1 MSRFGRYV
9 REKVVK
15 VLVTALVAGSVAG
28 NEGITVQAAGADL
41 NDPFSF
47 VLYTNEFVSSNL
59 DHIEG
64 NAAIRELKVSMVS
77 YGGKSYLGDLSAPN
91 QILKYTASGRTDEKE
106 LIIPLTNSDGTQ
118 NSVEREV
125 TGQGYNIIV
134 GENKLYTGN
143 LLKNCE
149 VWDTDIASEISN
161 VLAGNMVQKS
171 KDLYA
176 MANED
181 SDTRLV
187 LNVTSA
193 ELNSGIE
200 EYDKKITGAAFYG
213 KTVVVNVSDSGTVNI
228 TGWMN
233 AHGAKKQALEH
244 QLWADRIIWNFGNAT
259 EVNVNSIFGYILAPN
274 ATVYNGGTVVG
285 GIIAD
290 KYKQGGEIHC
300 PCEPDEPEPTPTP
313 TPVVTEEP
321 TPTPTVPV
329 VTEEPTPTPTVPVV
343 TEEPTPTPVVTEE
356 PTPTPVVTEE
366 PTPTPVVTEEPTPT
380 PVVTEEPTPT
390 PVVTEEPTPTPVVT
404 EEPTP
409 TPVVTEEPTPTPVVT
424 EEPTPT
430 PVVTEEP
437 TPTPVVTEEPTPT
450 PVVSEEPTP
459 TPTVPVVTEEPTPTP
474 TVPVVTEEPTPTPT
488 VPVVT
493 EEPTPTPTVP
503 VVTEEPTPTPTV
515 PVVTEEPAP
524 TATPTATPD
533 TPDEPDTPD
542 DTPDDPGTPNDPGT
556 PAGGIP
562 DTPQVLGARR
572 RRMVTIEDEAVPLAD
587 RAVLG
592 ASRRPQT
599 SDDSDAWNLGF
610 AFSLTSLGA
619 WLVLK
624 RKEH

>member
-1 MSRFGRYV
+1 MSRFSKYV

-15 VLVTALVAGSVAG
+15 VLVAALVAGSVAG

-106 LIIPLTNSDGTQ
+106 LVIPLTNSDGTQ

-125 TGQGYNIIV
+125 TGQGYNIIA

-171 KDLYA
+171 NDLYA
-176 MANED
+176 LADENN
-181 SDTRLV
+181 DTQLV

-193 ELNSGIE
+193 ELNTRME
-200 EYDKKITGAAFYG
+200 DYDKEITGAAFYG

-313 TPVVTEEP
+313 
-321 TPTPTVPV
+321 
-329 VTEEPTPTPTVPVV
+329 VV

-409 TPVVTEEPTPTPVVT
+409 TPVVT
-424 EEPTPT
+424 
-430 PVVTEEP
+430 
-437 TPTPVVTEEPTPT
+437 
-450 PVVSEEPTP
+450 
-459 TPTVPVVTEEPTPTP
+459 
-474 TVPVVTEEPTPTPT
+474 
-488 VPVVT
+488 
-493 EEPTPTPTVP
+493 
-503 VVTEEPTPTPTV
+503 
-515 PVVTEEPAP
+515 
-524 TATPTATPD
+524 
-533 TPDEPDTPD
+533 
-542 DTPDDPGTPNDPGT
+542 
-556 PAGGIP
+556 
-562 DTPQVLGARR
+562 ARQR
-572 RRMVTIEDEAVPLAD
+572 T
-587 RAVLG
+587 
-592 ASRRPQT
+592 T
-599 SDDSDAWNLGF
+599 
-610 AFSLTSLGA
+610 
-619 WLVLK
+619 
-624 RKEH
+624 

>member
-125 TGQGYNIIV
+125 TGQGYNIIA

-149 VWDTDIASEISN
+149 IWDTDIASEISN

-313 TPVVTEEP
+313 T
-321 TPTPTVPV
+321 
-329 VTEEPTPTPTVPVV
+329 VPVV

-390 PVVTEEPTPTPVVT
+390 PVVTEEPTPT
-404 EEPTP
+404 
-409 TPVVTEEPTPTPVVT
+409 
-424 EEPTPT
+424 
-430 PVVTEEP
+430 
-437 TPTPVVTEEPTPT
+437 
-450 PVVSEEPTP
+450 
-459 TPTVPVVTEEPTPTP
+459 
-474 TVPVVTEEPTPTPT
+474 
-488 VPVVT
+488 
-493 EEPTPTPTVP
+493 
-503 VVTEEPTPTPTV
+503 
-515 PVVTEEPAP
+515 
-524 TATPTATPD
+524 ATPTATPD

-556 PAGGIP
+556 PADPGTP

>member
-1 MSRFGRYV
+1 MSRFSKYV

-15 VLVTALVAGSVAG
+15 VLVAALVAGSVAG

-125 TGQGYNIIV
+125 TGQGYNIIA

-171 KDLYA
+171 NDLYA
-176 MANED
+176 LADENN
-181 SDTRLV
+181 DTQLV

-193 ELNSGIE
+193 ELNTRME
-200 EYDKKITGAAFYG
+200 DYDKEITGAAFYG

-313 TPVVTEEP
+313 VVTEEP

-366 PTPTPVVTEEPTPT
+366 PTPTP
-380 PVVTEEPTPT
+380 
-390 PVVTEEPTPTPVVT
+390 
-404 EEPTP
+404 
-409 TPVVTEEPTPTPVVT
+409 
-424 EEPTPT
+424 
-430 PVVTEEP
+430 
-437 TPTPVVTEEPTPT
+437 
-450 PVVSEEPTP
+450 
-459 TPTVPVVTEEPTPTP
+459 TVPVVTEEPTPTP
-474 TVPVVTEEPTPTPT
+474 TVPVVTEEP
-488 VPVVT
+488 
-493 EEPTPTPTVP
+493 
-503 VVTEEPTPTPTV
+503 
-515 PVVTEEPAP
+515 
-524 TATPTATPD
+524 TPTATPD

>member
-1 MSRFGRYV
+1 MSRFSKYV

-15 VLVTALVAGSVAG
+15 VLVAALVAGSVAG

-125 TGQGYNIIV
+125 TGQGYNIIA

-171 KDLYA
+171 NDLYA
-176 MANED
+176 LADENN
-181 SDTRLV
+181 DTQLV

-193 ELNSGIE
+193 ELNTRME
-200 EYDKKITGAAFYG
+200 DYDKEITGAAFYG

-313 TPVVTEEP
+313 VVTEEPTPTPVVTEEP

-380 PVVTEEPTPT
+380 PVITEEPTPT

-404 EEPTP
+404 
-409 TPVVTEEPTPTPVVT
+409 
-424 EEPTPT
+424 
-430 PVVTEEP
+430 
-437 TPTPVVTEEPTPT
+437 
-450 PVVSEEPTP
+450 EEPTP

-515 PVVTEEPAP
+515 PVVTEEP
-524 TATPTATPD
+524 TPTATPD

>member
-1 MSRFGRYV
+1 MSRFSKYV

-15 VLVTALVAGSVAG
+15 VLVAALVAGSVAG

-125 TGQGYNIIV
+125 TGQGYNIIA

-171 KDLYA
+171 NDLYA
-176 MANED
+176 LADENN
-181 SDTRLV
+181 DTQLV

-193 ELNSGIE
+193 ELNTRME
-200 EYDKKITGAAFYG
+200 DYDKEITGAAFYG

-228 TGWMN
+228 TSWMN

-259 EVNVNSIFGYILAPN
+259 EVNVNSIFGYILAPT

-300 PCEPDEPEPTPTP
+300 PCEPDEPESTP

-390 PVVTEEPTPTPVVT
+390 P
-404 EEPTP
+404 
-409 TPVVTEEPTPTPVVT
+409 
-424 EEPTPT
+424 
-430 PVVTEEP
+430 
-437 TPTPVVTEEPTPT
+437 
-450 PVVSEEPTP
+450 
-459 TPTVPVVTEEPTPTP
+459 
-474 TVPVVTEEPTPTPT
+474 
-488 VPVVT
+488 
-493 EEPTPTPTVP
+493 
-503 VVTEEPTPTPTV
+503 TV

-572 RRMVTIEDEAVPLAD
+572 RRMVTIEDETVPLAD

>member
-1 MSRFGRYV
+1 MSRFSKYV

-15 VLVTALVAGSVAG
+15 VLVAALVAGSVAG

-125 TGQGYNIIV
+125 TGQGYNIIA

-171 KDLYA
+171 NDLYA
-176 MANED
+176 LADENN
-181 SDTRLV
+181 DTQLV

-193 ELNSGIE
+193 ELNTRME
-200 EYDKKITGAAFYG
+200 DYDKEITGAAFYG

-313 TPVVTEEP
+313 VVIEEP
-321 TPTPTVPV
+321 TPT
-329 VTEEPTPTPTVPVV
+329 
-343 TEEPTPTPVVTEE
+343 
-356 PTPTPVVTEE
+356 
-366 PTPTPVVTEEPTPT
+366 
-380 PVVTEEPTPT
+380 
-390 PVVTEEPTPTPVVT
+390 
-404 EEPTP
+404 
-409 TPVVTEEPTPTPVVT
+409 
-424 EEPTPT
+424 
-430 PVVTEEP
+430 
-437 TPTPVVTEEPTPT
+437 
-450 PVVSEEPTP
+450 
-459 TPTVPVVTEEPTPTP
+459 PVVTEEPTPTP

-503 VVTEEPTPTPTV
+503 VVTEEP
-515 PVVTEEPAP
+515 
-524 TATPTATPD
+524 TPTATPD

>member
-1 MSRFGRYV
+1 MSRFSKYV

-15 VLVTALVAGSVAG
+15 VLVTALVVGSVAG
-28 NEGITVQAAGADL
+28 NEGIAVQAAGADL

-64 NAAIRELKVSMVS
+64 NAAIKELKVSMVS

-125 TGQGYNIIV
+125 TGQGYNIIA

-181 SDTRLV
+181 SDTQLV

-193 ELNSGIE
+193 ELNTRME
-200 EYDKKITGAAFYG
+200 DYDKEITGAAFYG

-313 TPVVTEEP
+313 T
-321 TPTPTVPV
+321 VPV

-343 TEEPTPTPVVTEE
+343 TEEPT
-356 PTPTPVVTEE
+356 
-366 PTPTPVVTEEPTPT
+366 
-380 PVVTEEPTPT
+380 
-390 PVVTEEPTPTPVVT
+390 
-404 EEPTP
+404 
-409 TPVVTEEPTPTPVVT
+409 
-424 EEPTPT
+424 
-430 PVVTEEP
+430 
-437 TPTPVVTEEPTPT
+437 
-450 PVVSEEPTP
+450 
-459 TPTVPVVTEEPTPTP
+459 
-474 TVPVVTEEPTPTPT
+474 
-488 VPVVT
+488 
-493 EEPTPTPTVP
+493 
-503 VVTEEPTPTPTV
+503 
-515 PVVTEEPAP
+515 P

>member
-1 MSRFGRYV
+1 MSRFSKYV

-15 VLVTALVAGSVAG
+15 VLVTALVVGSVAG
-28 NEGITVQAAGADL
+28 NEGIAVQAAGADL

-125 TGQGYNIIV
+125 TGQGYNIIA

-171 KDLYA
+171 NDLYA
-176 MANED
+176 LADENN
-181 SDTRLV
+181 DTQLV

-193 ELNSGIE
+193 ELNTRME
-200 EYDKKITGAAFYG
+200 DYDKEITGAAFYG

-313 TPVVTEEP
+313 T
-321 TPTPTVPV
+321 VPV

-343 TEEPTPTPVVTEE
+343 TEEPTPT
-356 PTPTPVVTEE
+356 
-366 PTPTPVVTEEPTPT
+366 
-380 PVVTEEPTPT
+380 
-390 PVVTEEPTPTPVVT
+390 
-404 EEPTP
+404 
-409 TPVVTEEPTPTPVVT
+409 
-424 EEPTPT
+424 
-430 PVVTEEP
+430 
-437 TPTPVVTEEPTPT
+437 
-450 PVVSEEPTP
+450 
-459 TPTVPVVTEEPTPTP
+459 
-474 TVPVVTEEPTPTPT
+474 
-488 VPVVT
+488 
-493 EEPTPTPTVP
+493 
-503 VVTEEPTPTPTV
+503 
-515 PVVTEEPAP
+515 
-524 TATPTATPD
+524 ATPTATPD

-542 DTPDDPGTPNDPGT
+542 DTPDDPGT

>member
-1 MSRFGRYV
+1 MSRFSKYV

-15 VLVTALVAGSVAG
+15 VLVAALVAGSFAG

-64 NAAIRELKVSMVS
+64 NAAIKELKVSMVS

-106 LIIPLTNSDGTQ
+106 LIIPLINSDGTQ

-171 KDLYA
+171 KVLYA

-259 EVNVNSIFGYILAPN
+259 EVNVNSIFGYILAPT

-300 PCEPDEPEPTPTP
+300 PCEPDEPEST
-313 TPVVTEEP
+313 
-321 TPTPTVPV
+321 
-329 VTEEPTPTPTVPVV
+329 
-343 TEEPTPTPVVTEE
+343 PTPTPVVTEE

-366 PTPTPVVTEEPTPT
+366 P
-380 PVVTEEPTPT
+380 
-390 PVVTEEPTPTPVVT
+390 
-404 EEPTP
+404 
-409 TPVVTEEPTPTPVVT
+409 
-424 EEPTPT
+424 
-430 PVVTEEP
+430 
-437 TPTPVVTEEPTPT
+437 
-450 PVVSEEPTP
+450 
-459 TPTVPVVTEEPTPTP
+459 
-474 TVPVVTEEPTPTPT
+474 
-488 VPVVT
+488 
-493 EEPTPTPTVP
+493 
-503 VVTEEPTPTPTV
+503 
-515 PVVTEEPAP
+515 AP
-524 TATPTATPD
+524 TGKKTGTPD

>member
-1 MSRFGRYV
+1 MSRFSKYV

-15 VLVTALVAGSVAG
+15 VLVTALVVGSVAG
-28 NEGITVQAAGADL
+28 NEGIAVQAAGTDL

-64 NAAIRELKVSMVS
+64 NAAIKELKVSMVS

-125 TGQGYNIIV
+125 TGQGYNIIA

-181 SDTRLV
+181 SDTQLV

-193 ELNSGIE
+193 ELNTRME
-200 EYDKKITGAAFYG
+200 DYDKEITGAAFYG

-313 TPVVTEEP
+313 T
-321 TPTPTVPV
+321 VPV
-329 VTEEPTPTPTVPVV
+329 VTEEPTPT
-343 TEEPTPTPVVTEE
+343 
-356 PTPTPVVTEE
+356 
-366 PTPTPVVTEEPTPT
+366 
-380 PVVTEEPTPT
+380 
-390 PVVTEEPTPTPVVT
+390 
-404 EEPTP
+404 
-409 TPVVTEEPTPTPVVT
+409 
-424 EEPTPT
+424 
-430 PVVTEEP
+430 
-437 TPTPVVTEEPTPT
+437 
-450 PVVSEEPTP
+450 
-459 TPTVPVVTEEPTPTP
+459 
-474 TVPVVTEEPTPTPT
+474 
-488 VPVVT
+488 
-493 EEPTPTPTVP
+493 
-503 VVTEEPTPTPTV
+503 

>member
-1 MSRFGRYV
+1 MSRLSRYV

-15 VLVTALVAGSVAG
+15 VLVTALVVGSVAG

-59 DHIEG
+59 YHIEG
-64 NAAIRELKVSMVS
+64 NAAIKELKVFMES
-77 YGGKSYLGDLSAPN
+77 YGGRSYLGDLSAPN

-106 LIIPLTNSDGTQ
+106 LVIPLTNSDGTQ

-125 TGQGYNIIV
+125 TGQGYNIIA

-149 VWDTDIASEISN
+149 VWDTDIASTISK
-161 VLAGNMVQKS
+161 VLADDMVQKS
-171 KDLYA
+171 NDLYA
-176 MANED
+176 LANENN
-181 SDTRLV
+181 DTQLV

-193 ELNSGIE
+193 ELNTRME
-200 EYDKKITGAAFYG
+200 DYDKEITGAAFYG

-259 EVNVNSIFGYILAPN
+259 EVNVNSIFGYILAPK

-300 PCEPDEPEPTPTP
+300 PCEPDEPES
-313 TPVVTEEP
+313 

-329 VTEEPTPTPTVPVV
+329 VTEEPTPMPVV

-366 PTPTPVVTEEPTPT
+366 PTPT
-380 PVVTEEPTPT
+380 
-390 PVVTEEPTPTPVVT
+390 
-404 EEPTP
+404 
-409 TPVVTEEPTPTPVVT
+409 
-424 EEPTPT
+424 
-430 PVVTEEP
+430 
-437 TPTPVVTEEPTPT
+437 
-450 PVVSEEPTP
+450 
-459 TPTVPVVTEEPTPTP
+459 
-474 TVPVVTEEPTPTPT
+474 
-488 VPVVT
+488 
-493 EEPTPTPTVP
+493 P

>member
-15 VLVTALVAGSVAG
+15 VLVTALVVGSVAG
-28 NEGITVQAAGADL
+28 NEGIALQAAGADL

-64 NAAIRELKVSMVS
+64 NAAIKELKVSMVS

-106 LIIPLTNSDGTQ
+106 LIIPLINSDGTQ

-171 KDLYA
+171 KVLYA

-259 EVNVNSIFGYILAPN
+259 EVNVNSIFGYILAPT

-300 PCEPDEPEPTPTP
+300 PCEPDEPESTPT
-313 TPVVTEEP
+313 
-321 TPTPTVPV
+321 PV

-409 TPVVTEEPTPTPVVT
+409 T
-424 EEPTPT
+424 
-430 PVVTEEP
+430 
-437 TPTPVVTEEPTPT
+437 
-450 PVVSEEPTP
+450 
-459 TPTVPVVTEEPTPTP
+459 
-474 TVPVVTEEPTPTPT
+474 
-488 VPVVT
+488 
-493 EEPTPTPTVP
+493 P

>member
-1 MSRFGRYV
+1 MSRFSKYV

-15 VLVTALVAGSVAG
+15 VLVTALVVGSVAG
-28 NEGITVQAAGADL
+28 NEGIAVQAAGTDL

-64 NAAIRELKVSMVS
+64 NAAIKELKVSMVS

-125 TGQGYNIIV
+125 TGQGYNIIA

-181 SDTRLV
+181 SDTQLV

-193 ELNSGIE
+193 ELNTRME
-200 EYDKKITGAAFYG
+200 DYDKEITGAAFYG

-313 TPVVTEEP
+313 T
-321 TPTPTVPV
+321 
-329 VTEEPTPTPTVPVV
+329 
-343 TEEPTPTPVVTEE
+343 
-356 PTPTPVVTEE
+356 
-366 PTPTPVVTEEPTPT
+366 
-380 PVVTEEPTPT
+380 
-390 PVVTEEPTPTPVVT
+390 
-404 EEPTP
+404 
-409 TPVVTEEPTPTPVVT
+409 
-424 EEPTPT
+424 
-430 PVVTEEP
+430 
-437 TPTPVVTEEPTPT
+437 
-450 PVVSEEPTP
+450 
-459 TPTVPVVTEEPTPTP
+459 VPVVTEEPTPTP

-488 VPVVT
+488 VPVAT

-503 VVTEEPTPTPTV
+503 VATEEPTPTPTPTVPVATEEPTPTPTV

>member
-1 MSRFGRYV
+1 MSRFSKYV

-15 VLVTALVAGSVAG
+15 VLVAALVAGSFAG

-64 NAAIRELKVSMVS
+64 NAAIKELKVSMVS

-106 LIIPLTNSDGTQ
+106 LIIPLINSDGTQ

-171 KDLYA
+171 KVLYA

-259 EVNVNSIFGYILAPN
+259 EVNVNSIFGYILAPT

-300 PCEPDEPEPTPTP
+300 PCEPDEPEST
-313 TPVVTEEP
+313 
-321 TPTPTVPV
+321 
-329 VTEEPTPTPTVPVV
+329 
-343 TEEPTPTPVVTEE
+343 PTPTPVVTEE

-390 PVVTEEPTPTPVVT
+390 
-404 EEPTP
+404 
-409 TPVVTEEPTPTPVVT
+409 
-424 EEPTPT
+424 
-430 PVVTEEP
+430 
-437 TPTPVVTEEPTPT
+437 
-450 PVVSEEPTP
+450 
-459 TPTVPVVTEEPTPTP
+459 
-474 TVPVVTEEPTPTPT
+474 
-488 VPVVT
+488 
-493 EEPTPTPTVP
+493 P

>member
-1 MSRFGRYV
+1 MSRLSRYV

-15 VLVTALVAGSVAG
+15 VLVTALVIGSVAG

-64 NAAIRELKVSMVS
+64 NAAIKELKVSMVS
-77 YGGKSYLGDLSAPN
+77 YGGRSYLGDLSAPN

-106 LIIPLTNSDGTQ
+106 LVIPLTNSDGTQ

-125 TGQGYNIIV
+125 TGQGYNVIA

-313 TPVVTEEP
+313 
-321 TPTPTVPV
+321 
-329 VTEEPTPTPTVPVV
+329 VV

-390 PVVTEEPTPTPVVT
+390 PVVTEEPTPT
-404 EEPTP
+404 
-409 TPVVTEEPTPTPVVT
+409 
-424 EEPTPT
+424 
-430 PVVTEEP
+430 
-437 TPTPVVTEEPTPT
+437 
-450 PVVSEEPTP
+450 
-459 TPTVPVVTEEPTPTP
+459 
-474 TVPVVTEEPTPTPT
+474 
-488 VPVVT
+488 
-493 EEPTPTPTVP
+493 
-503 VVTEEPTPTPTV
+503 
-515 PVVTEEPAP
+515 
-524 TATPTATPD
+524 ATPTATPD

-542 DTPDDPGTPNDPGT
+542 DTPDDPGTPAEPGT

-572 RRMVTIEDEAVPLAD
+572 RRMVTIEDETVPLAD

-592 ASRRPQT
+592 AYRRPQT
-599 SDDSDAWNLGF
+599 GDDSDAWNLGF

>member
-1 MSRFGRYV
+1 MSRFSKYV

-15 VLVTALVAGSVAG
+15 VLVTALVVGSVAG
-28 NEGITVQAAGADL
+28 NEGIAVQAAGTDL

-64 NAAIRELKVSMVS
+64 NAAIKELKVSMVS

-125 TGQGYNIIV
+125 TGQGYNIIA

-181 SDTRLV
+181 SDTQLV

-193 ELNSGIE
+193 ELNTRME
-200 EYDKKITGAAFYG
+200 DYDKEITGAAFYG

-300 PCEPDEPEPTPTP
+300 PCEPDEP
-313 TPVVTEEP
+313 
-321 TPTPTVPV
+321 
-329 VTEEPTPTPTVPVV
+329 
-343 TEEPTPTPVVTEE
+343 
-356 PTPTPVVTEE
+356 
-366 PTPTPVVTEEPTPT
+366 
-380 PVVTEEPTPT
+380 
-390 PVVTEEPTPTPVVT
+390 
-404 EEPTP
+404 
-409 TPVVTEEPTPTPVVT
+409 
-424 EEPTPT
+424 
-430 PVVTEEP
+430 
-437 TPTPVVTEEPTPT
+437 
-450 PVVSEEPTP
+450 
-459 TPTVPVVTEEPTPTP
+459 
-474 TVPVVTEEPTPTPT
+474 
-488 VPVVT
+488 
-493 EEPTPTPTVP
+493 
-503 VVTEEPTPTPTV
+503 EPTPTPTV

>member
-1 MSRFGRYV
+1 MSRLSRYV

-15 VLVTALVAGSVAG
+15 VLVTALVIGSVAG
-28 NEGITVQAAGADL
+28 NEGITLQAAGADL

-64 NAAIRELKVSMVS
+64 NAAIKELKVSMVS
-77 YGGKSYLGDLSAPN
+77 YGGRSYLGDLSAPN

-106 LIIPLTNSDGTQ
+106 LVIPLTNSDGTQ

-125 TGQGYNIIV
+125 TGQGYNVIA

-313 TPVVTEEP
+313 
-321 TPTPTVPV
+321 
-329 VTEEPTPTPTVPVV
+329 VV

-356 PTPTPVVTEE
+356 PTPTPVG
-366 PTPTPVVTEEPTPT
+366 
-380 PVVTEEPTPT
+380 
-390 PVVTEEPTPTPVVT
+390 
-404 EEPTP
+404 
-409 TPVVTEEPTPTPVVT
+409 
-424 EEPTPT
+424 
-430 PVVTEEP
+430 
-437 TPTPVVTEEPTPT
+437 
-450 PVVSEEPTP
+450 
-459 TPTVPVVTEEPTPTP
+459 TEEPTPTP
-474 TVPVVTEEPTPTPT
+474 TVPVVPEEPTPTP
-488 VPVVT
+488 VAT
-493 EEPTPTPTVP
+493 EEPT
-503 VVTEEPTPTPTV
+503 
-515 PVVTEEPAP
+515 P

-542 DTPDDPGTPNDPGT
+542 DTPDDPGTPGEPGT

-572 RRMVTIEDEAVPLAD
+572 RRMVTIEDETVPLAD

>member
-1 MSRFGRYV
+1 MSRFSKYV

-15 VLVTALVAGSVAG
+15 VLVAALVAGSVAG

-125 TGQGYNIIV
+125 TGQGYNIIA

-149 VWDTDIASEISN
+149 VWDTDIASTISN

-171 KDLYA
+171 NDLYA
-176 MANED
+176 LADENN
-181 SDTRLV
+181 DTQLV

-193 ELNSGIE
+193 ELNTRME
-200 EYDKKITGAAFYG
+200 DYDKEITGAAFYG

-313 TPVVTEEP
+313 
-321 TPTPTVPV
+321 
-329 VTEEPTPTPTVPVV
+329 VV

-356 PTPTPVVTEE
+356 PTPT
-366 PTPTPVVTEEPTPT
+366 
-380 PVVTEEPTPT
+380 
-390 PVVTEEPTPTPVVT
+390 
-404 EEPTP
+404 
-409 TPVVTEEPTPTPVVT
+409 
-424 EEPTPT
+424 
-430 PVVTEEP
+430 
-437 TPTPVVTEEPTPT
+437 
-450 PVVSEEPTP
+450 
-459 TPTVPVVTEEPTPTP
+459 
-474 TVPVVTEEPTPTPT
+474 
-488 VPVVT
+488 
-493 EEPTPTPTVP
+493 P

>member
-1 MSRFGRYV
+1 MSRFSKYV

-15 VLVTALVAGSVAG
+15 VLVTALVVGSVAG
-28 NEGITVQAAGADL
+28 NEGIAVQAAGADL

-125 TGQGYNIIV
+125 TGQGYNIIA

-171 KDLYA
+171 NDLYA
-176 MANED
+176 LADENN
-181 SDTRLV
+181 DTQLV

-193 ELNSGIE
+193 ELNTRME
-200 EYDKKITGAAFYG
+200 DYDKEITGAAFYG

-313 TPVVTEEP
+313 T
-321 TPTPTVPV
+321 
-329 VTEEPTPTPTVPVV
+329 
-343 TEEPTPTPVVTEE
+343 
-356 PTPTPVVTEE
+356 
-366 PTPTPVVTEEPTPT
+366 
-380 PVVTEEPTPT
+380 
-390 PVVTEEPTPTPVVT
+390 
-404 EEPTP
+404 
-409 TPVVTEEPTPTPVVT
+409 
-424 EEPTPT
+424 
-430 PVVTEEP
+430 
-437 TPTPVVTEEPTPT
+437 
-450 PVVSEEPTP
+450 
-459 TPTVPVVTEEPTPTP
+459 VPVVTEEPTPTP

-515 PVVTEEPAP
+515 PVVTEEPTP
-524 TATPTATPD
+524 TPVVTEEPTPTPTVPVVTEEPTPTAT
-533 TPDEPDTPD
+533 PDTPD
-542 DTPDDPGTPNDPGT
+542 DTPDDPGTPNDSGTQADPGT

-572 RRMVTIEDEAVPLAD
+572 RRMVTIEDETVPLAD

>member
-1 MSRFGRYV
+1 MSRFSKYV

-15 VLVTALVAGSVAG
+15 VLVAALVAGSVAG

-125 TGQGYNIIV
+125 TGQGYNIIA

-171 KDLYA
+171 NDLYA
-176 MANED
+176 LADENN
-181 SDTRLV
+181 DTQLV

-193 ELNSGIE
+193 ELNTRME
-200 EYDKKITGAAFYG
+200 DYDKEITGAAFYG

-313 TPVVTEEP
+313 
-321 TPTPTVPV
+321 
-329 VTEEPTPTPTVPVV
+329 VV
-343 TEEPTPTPVVTEE
+343 TEEPTPTPVVT
-356 PTPTPVVTEE
+356 
-366 PTPTPVVTEEPTPT
+366 
-380 PVVTEEPTPT
+380 
-390 PVVTEEPTPTPVVT
+390 
-404 EEPTP
+404 
-409 TPVVTEEPTPTPVVT
+409 
-424 EEPTPT
+424 
-430 PVVTEEP
+430 
-437 TPTPVVTEEPTPT
+437 
-450 PVVSEEPTP
+450 EEPTP

-515 PVVTEEPAP
+515 PVVTEEP
-524 TATPTATPD
+524 TPTATPD

>member
-15 VLVTALVAGSVAG
+15 VLVTALVVGSVAG

-125 TGQGYNIIV
+125 TGQGYNIIA

-149 VWDTDIASEISN
+149 VWDTDIASTISK
-161 VLAGNMVQKS
+161 VLADDMVQKS
-171 KDLYA
+171 NDLYA
-176 MANED
+176 LADENN
-181 SDTRLV
+181 DTQLV

-193 ELNSGIE
+193 ELNTRME
-200 EYDKKITGAAFYG
+200 DYDKEITGAAFYG

-313 TPVVTEEP
+313 T
-321 TPTPTVPV
+321 VPV
-329 VTEEPTPTPTVPVV
+329 VTEES
-343 TEEPTPTPVVTEE
+343 TPTPVVTEE
-356 PTPTPVVTEE
+356 PT
-366 PTPTPVVTEEPTPT
+366 
-380 PVVTEEPTPT
+380 
-390 PVVTEEPTPTPVVT
+390 
-404 EEPTP
+404 
-409 TPVVTEEPTPTPVVT
+409 
-424 EEPTPT
+424 
-430 PVVTEEP
+430 
-437 TPTPVVTEEPTPT
+437 
-450 PVVSEEPTP
+450 
-459 TPTVPVVTEEPTPTP
+459 
-474 TVPVVTEEPTPTPT
+474 
-488 VPVVT
+488 
-493 EEPTPTPTVP
+493 
-503 VVTEEPTPTPTV
+503 
-515 PVVTEEPAP
+515 P

-556 PAGGIP
+556 PADPGTSAGGIP

-572 RRMVTIEDEAVPLAD
+572 RRMVTIEDETVPLAD

>member
-15 VLVTALVAGSVAG
+15 VLVTALVVGSVAG
-28 NEGITVQAAGADL
+28 NEGIALQAAGADL

-64 NAAIRELKVSMVS
+64 NAAIKELKVSMVS

-106 LIIPLTNSDGTQ
+106 LIIPLINSDGTQ

-171 KDLYA
+171 NDLYA
-176 MANED
+176 LANENN
-181 SDTRLV
+181 DTQLV

-193 ELNSGIE
+193 ELNTRME
-200 EYDKKITGAAFYG
+200 DYDKEITGAAFYG

-259 EVNVNSIFGYILAPN
+259 EVNVNSIFGYILAPK

-300 PCEPDEPEPTPTP
+300 PCEPDEPESTPTPVVTEEPTPTP
-313 TPVVTEEP
+313 TVPVVTEEPTPTPTVPVVTEEPTPTPTVPVVTEEP

-390 PVVTEEPTPTPVVT
+390 P
-404 EEPTP
+404 
-409 TPVVTEEPTPTPVVT
+409 
-424 EEPTPT
+424 
-430 PVVTEEP
+430 
-437 TPTPVVTEEPTPT
+437 
-450 PVVSEEPTP
+450 
-459 TPTVPVVTEEPTPTP
+459 TVPVVTEEPTPTP

-503 VVTEEPTPTPTV
+503 VVTEEP
-515 PVVTEEPAP
+515 
-524 TATPTATPD
+524 TPTATPD

>member
-1 MSRFGRYV
+1 MSRFSKYV

-15 VLVTALVAGSVAG
+15 VLVAALVAGSFAG

-64 NAAIRELKVSMVS
+64 NAAIKELKVSMVS

-106 LIIPLTNSDGTQ
+106 LIIPLINSDGTQ

-171 KDLYA
+171 KVLYA

-259 EVNVNSIFGYILAPN
+259 EVNVNSIFGYILAPT

-300 PCEPDEPEPTPTP
+300 PCEPDEPESTPTP
-313 TPVVTEEP
+313 T
-321 TPTPTVPV
+321 
-329 VTEEPTPTPTVPVV
+329 
-343 TEEPTPTPVVTEE
+343 
-356 PTPTPVVTEE
+356 
-366 PTPTPVVTEEPTPT
+366 
-380 PVVTEEPTPT
+380 
-390 PVVTEEPTPTPVVT
+390 
-404 EEPTP
+404 
-409 TPVVTEEPTPTPVVT
+409 
-424 EEPTPT
+424 
-430 PVVTEEP
+430 
-437 TPTPVVTEEPTPT
+437 
-450 PVVSEEPTP
+450 
-459 TPTVPVVTEEPTPTP
+459 
-474 TVPVVTEEPTPTPT
+474 
-488 VPVVT
+488 
-493 EEPTPTPTVP
+493 P

>member
-1 MSRFGRYV
+1 MSRFSKYV

-15 VLVTALVAGSVAG
+15 VLVAALVAGSVAG

-125 TGQGYNIIV
+125 TGQGYNIIA

-171 KDLYA
+171 NDLYA
-176 MANED
+176 LADENN
-181 SDTRLV
+181 DTQLV

-193 ELNSGIE
+193 ELNTRME
-200 EYDKKITGAAFYG
+200 DYDKEITGAAFYG

-313 TPVVTEEP
+313 
-321 TPTPTVPV
+321 
-329 VTEEPTPTPTVPVV
+329 VV

-390 PVVTEEPTPTPVVT
+390 P
-404 EEPTP
+404 
-409 TPVVTEEPTPTPVVT
+409 
-424 EEPTPT
+424 
-430 PVVTEEP
+430 
-437 TPTPVVTEEPTPT
+437 
-450 PVVSEEPTP
+450 
-459 TPTVPVVTEEPTPTP
+459 TVPVVTEEPTPTP

-493 EEPTPTPTVP
+493 EEPTP
-503 VVTEEPTPTPTV
+503 
-515 PVVTEEPAP
+515 
-524 TATPTATPD
+524 TPTATPD

>member
-1 MSRFGRYV
+1 MSRFSKYV

-15 VLVTALVAGSVAG
+15 VLVTALVVGSVAG
-28 NEGITVQAAGADL
+28 NEGIAVQAAGTDL

-64 NAAIRELKVSMVS
+64 NAAIKELKVSMVS

-125 TGQGYNIIV
+125 TGQGYNIIA

-181 SDTRLV
+181 SDTQLV

-193 ELNSGIE
+193 ELNTRME
-200 EYDKKITGAAFYG
+200 DYDKEITGAAFYG

-313 TPVVTEEP
+313 T
-321 TPTPTVPV
+321 VPV

-356 PTPTPVVTEE
+356 PTPT
-366 PTPTPVVTEEPTPT
+366 
-380 PVVTEEPTPT
+380 
-390 PVVTEEPTPTPVVT
+390 
-404 EEPTP
+404 
-409 TPVVTEEPTPTPVVT
+409 
-424 EEPTPT
+424 
-430 PVVTEEP
+430 
-437 TPTPVVTEEPTPT
+437 
-450 PVVSEEPTP
+450 
-459 TPTVPVVTEEPTPTP
+459 
-474 TVPVVTEEPTPTPT
+474 
-488 VPVVT
+488 
-493 EEPTPTPTVP
+493 P

>member
-1 MSRFGRYV
+1 MSRFSKYV

-15 VLVTALVAGSVAG
+15 VLVAALVAGSVAG

-125 TGQGYNIIV
+125 TGQGYNIIA

-171 KDLYA
+171 NDLYA
-176 MANED
+176 LADENN
-181 SDTRLV
+181 DTQLV

-193 ELNSGIE
+193 ELNTRME
-200 EYDKKITGAAFYG
+200 DYDKEITGAAFYG

-313 TPVVTEEP
+313 VVTEEPTPTPVVTEEPTPTPVVPEEPTPTPVVTEEPTPTPVVTEEP

-343 TEEPTPTPVVTEE
+343 TEEPTP
-356 PTPTPVVTEE
+356 
-366 PTPTPVVTEEPTPT
+366 
-380 PVVTEEPTPT
+380 
-390 PVVTEEPTPTPVVT
+390 
-404 EEPTP
+404 
-409 TPVVTEEPTPTPVVT
+409 
-424 EEPTPT
+424 
-430 PVVTEEP
+430 
-437 TPTPVVTEEPTPT
+437 
-450 PVVSEEPTP
+450 
-459 TPTVPVVTEEPTPTP
+459 
-474 TVPVVTEEPTPTPT
+474 
-488 VPVVT
+488 
-493 EEPTPTPTVP
+493 
-503 VVTEEPTPTPTV
+503 
-515 PVVTEEPAP
+515 
-524 TATPTATPD
+524 TPTATPD

>member
-1 MSRFGRYV
+1 MSRFSKYV

-15 VLVTALVAGSVAG
+15 VLVAALVAGSVAG

-125 TGQGYNIIV
+125 TGQGYNIIA

-171 KDLYA
+171 NDLYA
-176 MANED
+176 LANENN
-181 SDTRLV
+181 DTQLV

-193 ELNSGIE
+193 ELNTRME
-200 EYDKKITGAAFYG
+200 DYDKEITGAAFYG

-259 EVNVNSIFGYILAPN
+259 EVNVNSIFGYILAPK

-300 PCEPDEPEPTPTP
+300 PCEPDEPESTPTPVVTEEPTPTP
-313 TPVVTEEP
+313 TVPVVTEEPTPTPTVPVVTEEP

-390 PVVTEEPTPTPVVT
+390 P
-404 EEPTP
+404 
-409 TPVVTEEPTPTPVVT
+409 
-424 EEPTPT
+424 
-430 PVVTEEP
+430 
-437 TPTPVVTEEPTPT
+437 
-450 PVVSEEPTP
+450 
-459 TPTVPVVTEEPTPTP
+459 TVPVVTEEPTPTP

-515 PVVTEEPAP
+515 PVVTEEP
-524 TATPTATPD
+524 TPTAAPD

>member
-1 MSRFGRYV
+1 MSRFSKYV

-15 VLVTALVAGSVAG
+15 VLVAALVAGSVAG

-125 TGQGYNIIV
+125 TGQGYNIIA

-171 KDLYA
+171 NDLYA
-176 MANED
+176 LADENN
-181 SDTRLV
+181 DTQLV

-193 ELNSGIE
+193 ELNTRME
-200 EYDKKITGAAFYG
+200 DYDKEITGAAFYG

-313 TPVVTEEP
+313 VVTEEP

-380 PVVTEEPTPT
+380 PVVT
-390 PVVTEEPTPTPVVT
+390 
-404 EEPTP
+404 
-409 TPVVTEEPTPTPVVT
+409 
-424 EEPTPT
+424 
-430 PVVTEEP
+430 
-437 TPTPVVTEEPTPT
+437 
-450 PVVSEEPTP
+450 EEPTP

>member
-15 VLVTALVAGSVAG
+15 VLVTALVVGSVAG
-28 NEGITVQAAGADL
+28 NEGIALQAAGADL

-64 NAAIRELKVSMVS
+64 NAAIKELKVSMVS

-106 LIIPLTNSDGTQ
+106 LIIPLINSDGTQ

-171 KDLYA
+171 KVLYA

-259 EVNVNSIFGYILAPN
+259 EVNVNSIFGYILAPT

-300 PCEPDEPEPTPTP
+300 PCEPDEPESTPT
-313 TPVVTEEP
+313 
-321 TPTPTVPV
+321 PV

-366 PTPTPVVTEEPTPT
+366 PTPT
-380 PVVTEEPTPT
+380 
-390 PVVTEEPTPTPVVT
+390 
-404 EEPTP
+404 
-409 TPVVTEEPTPTPVVT
+409 
-424 EEPTPT
+424 
-430 PVVTEEP
+430 
-437 TPTPVVTEEPTPT
+437 
-450 PVVSEEPTP
+450 
-459 TPTVPVVTEEPTPTP
+459 
-474 TVPVVTEEPTPTPT
+474 
-488 VPVVT
+488 
-493 EEPTPTPTVP
+493 P

>member
-15 VLVTALVAGSVAG
+15 VLVTALVVGSVAG
-28 NEGITVQAAGADL
+28 NEGITLQAAGADL

-47 VLYTNEFVSSNL
+47 VLYTNEFVSSNQY
-59 DHIEG
+59 HIEG
-64 NAAIRELKVSMVS
+64 NAAIKELKVSMVS
-77 YGGKSYLGDLSAPN
+77 YGGRSYLGDLSAPN

-106 LIIPLTNSDGTQ
+106 LVIPLTNSDGTQ

-125 TGQGYNIIV
+125 TGQGYNVIA

-181 SDTRLV
+181 SNTRLV

-313 TPVVTEEP
+313 VVTEE
-321 TPTPTVPV
+321 
-329 VTEEPTPTPTVPVV
+329 
-343 TEEPTPTPVVTEE
+343 
-356 PTPTPVVTEE
+356 
-366 PTPTPVVTEEPTPT
+366 
-380 PVVTEEPTPT
+380 
-390 PVVTEEPTPTPVVT
+390 
-404 EEPTP
+404 
-409 TPVVTEEPTPTPVVT
+409 
-424 EEPTPT
+424 
-430 PVVTEEP
+430 
-437 TPTPVVTEEPTPT
+437 
-450 PVVSEEPTP
+450 P

-488 VPVVT
+488 VPVGTEEPTPTPTVPVGTEEPTPTPTVPVGTEEPTPTPTVPVGTEEPTPIPTVPVETEEPTPTPTVPVGTEEPTPTPTVPVGT

-503 VVTEEPTPTPTV
+503 VVPEEPTPTPV
-515 PVVTEEPAP
+515 ATEEPTP

-542 DTPDDPGTPNDPGT
+542 DTPDDPGTPGEPGT

-572 RRMVTIEDEAVPLAD
+572 RRMVTIEDETVPLAD

>member
-1 MSRFGRYV
+1 MSRFSKYV

-15 VLVTALVAGSVAG
+15 VLVTALVVGSVAG
-28 NEGITVQAAGADL
+28 NEGIAVQAAGTDL

-64 NAAIRELKVSMVS
+64 NAAIKELKVSMVS

-125 TGQGYNIIV
+125 TGQGYNIIA

-181 SDTRLV
+181 SDTQLV

-193 ELNSGIE
+193 ELNTRME
-200 EYDKKITGAAFYG
+200 DYDKEITGAAFYG

-313 TPVVTEEP
+313 T
-321 TPTPTVPV
+321 VPV

-356 PTPTPVVTEE
+356 PT
-366 PTPTPVVTEEPTPT
+366 
-380 PVVTEEPTPT
+380 
-390 PVVTEEPTPTPVVT
+390 
-404 EEPTP
+404 
-409 TPVVTEEPTPTPVVT
+409 
-424 EEPTPT
+424 
-430 PVVTEEP
+430 
-437 TPTPVVTEEPTPT
+437 
-450 PVVSEEPTP
+450 
-459 TPTVPVVTEEPTPTP
+459 
-474 TVPVVTEEPTPTPT
+474 
-488 VPVVT
+488 
-493 EEPTPTPTVP
+493 
-503 VVTEEPTPTPTV
+503 
-515 PVVTEEPAP
+515 P

-572 RRMVTIEDEAVPLAD
+572 RRMVTIEDETVPLAD

>member
-1 MSRFGRYV
+1 MSRFSKYV

-15 VLVTALVAGSVAG
+15 VLVTALVVGSVAG
-28 NEGITVQAAGADL
+28 NEGIAVQAAGTDL

-64 NAAIRELKVSMVS
+64 NAAIKELKVSMVS

-125 TGQGYNIIV
+125 TGQGYNIIA

-181 SDTRLV
+181 SDTQLV

-193 ELNSGIE
+193 ELNTRME
-200 EYDKKITGAAFYG
+200 DYDKEITGAAFYG

-300 PCEPDEPEPTPTP
+300 PCEPDEP
-313 TPVVTEEP
+313 
-321 TPTPTVPV
+321 
-329 VTEEPTPTPTVPVV
+329 
-343 TEEPTPTPVVTEE
+343 
-356 PTPTPVVTEE
+356 
-366 PTPTPVVTEEPTPT
+366 
-380 PVVTEEPTPT
+380 
-390 PVVTEEPTPTPVVT
+390 
-404 EEPTP
+404 
-409 TPVVTEEPTPTPVVT
+409 
-424 EEPTPT
+424 
-430 PVVTEEP
+430 
-437 TPTPVVTEEPTPT
+437 
-450 PVVSEEPTP
+450 
-459 TPTVPVVTEEPTPTP
+459 
-474 TVPVVTEEPTPTPT
+474 EPTPTPT

>member
-1 MSRFGRYV
+1 MSRFSKYV

-15 VLVTALVAGSVAG
+15 VLVAALVAGSVAG

-125 TGQGYNIIV
+125 TGQGYNIIA

-171 KDLYA
+171 NDLYA
-176 MANED
+176 LADENN
-181 SDTRLV
+181 DTQLV

-193 ELNSGIE
+193 ELNTRME
-200 EYDKKITGAAFYG
+200 DYDKEITGAAFYG

-313 TPVVTEEP
+313 
-321 TPTPTVPV
+321 
-329 VTEEPTPTPTVPVV
+329 VV

-390 PVVTEEPTPTPVVT
+390 PTVPVVT

-409 TPVVTEEPTPTPVVT
+409 TPTVPVVT
-424 EEPTPT
+424 EE
-430 PVVTEEP
+430 
-437 TPTPVVTEEPTPT
+437 
-450 PVVSEEPTP
+450 P

-474 TVPVVTEEPTPTPT
+474 TVPVVTEEPTP
-488 VPVVT
+488 
-493 EEPTPTPTVP
+493 
-503 VVTEEPTPTPTV
+503 
-515 PVVTEEPAP
+515 
-524 TATPTATPD
+524 TPTATPD

>member
-15 VLVTALVAGSVAG
+15 VLVTALVVGSVAG
-28 NEGITVQAAGADL
+28 NEGITVQAAGAKL

-64 NAAIRELKVSMVS
+64 NAAIKELKVSMVS

-125 TGQGYNIIV
+125 TGQGYNIIA

-181 SDTRLV
+181 SDTQLV

-193 ELNSGIE
+193 ELNTRME
-200 EYDKKITGAAFYG
+200 DYDKEITGAAFYG

-244 QLWADRIIWNFGNAT
+244 QLWADRIIWNVGNAT

-313 TPVVTEEP
+313 T
-321 TPTPTVPV
+321 VPV
-329 VTEEPTPTPTVPVV
+329 VTEEPT
-343 TEEPTPTPVVTEE
+343 
-356 PTPTPVVTEE
+356 
-366 PTPTPVVTEEPTPT
+366 
-380 PVVTEEPTPT
+380 
-390 PVVTEEPTPTPVVT
+390 
-404 EEPTP
+404 
-409 TPVVTEEPTPTPVVT
+409 
-424 EEPTPT
+424 
-430 PVVTEEP
+430 
-437 TPTPVVTEEPTPT
+437 
-450 PVVSEEPTP
+450 
-459 TPTVPVVTEEPTPTP
+459 
-474 TVPVVTEEPTPTPT
+474 
-488 VPVVT
+488 
-493 EEPTPTPTVP
+493 
-503 VVTEEPTPTPTV
+503 
-515 PVVTEEPAP
+515 P

-556 PAGGIP
+556 PAAPGTPAGGIP

-572 RRMVTIEDEAVPLAD
+572 RRMVTIEDETVPLAD
-587 RAVLG
+587 SAVLG
-592 ASRRPQT
+592 ASGRPQT
-599 SDDSDAWNLGF
+599 SDDSDAWNLCF

>member
-1 MSRFGRYV
+1 MSRFSKYV

-15 VLVTALVAGSVAG
+15 VLVTALVVGSVAG
-28 NEGITVQAAGADL
+28 NEGIAVQAAGTDL

-64 NAAIRELKVSMVS
+64 NAAIKELKVSMVS

-125 TGQGYNIIV
+125 TGQGYNIIA

-181 SDTRLV
+181 SDTQLV

-193 ELNSGIE
+193 ELNTRME
-200 EYDKKITGAAFYG
+200 DYDKEITGAAFYG

-313 TPVVTEEP
+313 T
-321 TPTPTVPV
+321 VPV

-343 TEEPTPTPVVTEE
+343 TEEPT
-356 PTPTPVVTEE
+356 
-366 PTPTPVVTEEPTPT
+366 
-380 PVVTEEPTPT
+380 
-390 PVVTEEPTPTPVVT
+390 
-404 EEPTP
+404 
-409 TPVVTEEPTPTPVVT
+409 
-424 EEPTPT
+424 
-430 PVVTEEP
+430 
-437 TPTPVVTEEPTPT
+437 
-450 PVVSEEPTP
+450 
-459 TPTVPVVTEEPTPTP
+459 
-474 TVPVVTEEPTPTPT
+474 
-488 VPVVT
+488 
-493 EEPTPTPTVP
+493 
-503 VVTEEPTPTPTV
+503 
-515 PVVTEEPAP
+515 P

-542 DTPDDPGTPNDPGT
+542 DTPDDPSTPADPGT

-572 RRMVTIEDEAVPLAD
+572 RRMVTIEDETVPLAD